1 MNQRFLIIIAAADR
15 DAANSLAK
23 AQFDTAGGEKT
34 FSVGL
39 SASGAAPASHYW
51 CSALFTGDGPEKLA
65 AAQAVFPSAVV
76 QTYDADGDP
85 GFPGRTIASLGL
97 KQVVNLPGGAPW
109 L

>member
-1 MNQRFLIIIAAADR
+1 MNQRFLIIIPAADR

-39 SASGAAPASHYW
+39 SASGNAPVTHYW
-51 CSALFTGDGPEKLA
+51 CSALFTGDAPERLA
-65 AAQAVFPSAVV
+65 AASAAFPAAVV
-76 QTYDADGDP
+76 QSYDADDDP
-85 GFPGRTIASLGL
+85 EFPGQTIAGLGL
-97 KQVVNLPGGAPW
+97 KQIVNLPGGAPW